1 MRIDQQTKG
10 LIKYILWD
18 LIAAA
23 ISWALF
29 FLFRKYIETEHF
41 SLELVFNDQKFYIG
55 ILGIPVFW
63 VLLYSIFD
71 KYKDIYRFSRFATIK
86 RTFWL
91 SLLGSSIITFVL
103 LGDDFVLRYIS
114 TFKLFSVLFIIHFTI
129 TTLIRTIVLTNF
141 KKKIKTGIVG
151 FKTLIIGGNNNSLKL
166 YEELT
171 TMPYKLGYNFVGFI
185 DTNGKSKNE
194 LNKYLEK
201 LGNINDIA
209 KIIKQYEIE
218 EVIIAVE
225 SSEHSKVNK
234 IINILFDFEDNIL
247 IKIIPDMYHI
257 LLGNVKM
264 NHVYGAVLLE
274 IDREL
279 MPKWERRLKR
289 IFDFSVSVI
298 AMILLIPVYF
308 YIIIRIKL
316 SSPGPIFYHQER
328 IGQKGRPFQ
337 IIKFRSMVVGAE
349 KEGPQLSH
357 ENDDRVTKWGAV
369 MRKYRLDEL
378 PQFWNV
384 ILGEMSLVGPR
395 PERKYF
401 IDKIALKAPHY
412 KRLLNVR
419 PGITSWGQVKYG
431 YASNVEEML
440 QRMKFDLLYLENM
453 SISLDFKILFYTVL
467 VLVKGKGK

>member
-1 MRIDQQTKG
+1 MIFDQKTKG
-10 LIKYILWD
+10 QFKYILGD

-23 ISWALF
+23 IAWALF
-29 FLFRKYIETEHF
+29 FSFRKYIETPDF
-41 SLELVFNDQKFYIG
+41 SIQSIINDRKFYIG
-55 ILGIPVFW
+55 IIGIPFFW
-63 VLLYSIFD
+63 ILLYSILD
-71 KYKDIYRFSRFATIK
+71 KYKDIYRFSRFATLK

-103 LGDDFVLRYIS
+103 LRNDIALKFIS
-114 TFKLFSVLFIIHFTI
+114 TFQLFIVLFVIHFFITI
-129 TTLIRTIVLTNF
+129 LFRIIILTRFKDHIKKGEIEFNTLIV
-141 KKKIKTGIVG
+141 
-151 FKTLIIGGNNNSLKL
+151 GGNTNSLEL
-166 YEELT
+166 YEELIAI
-171 TMPYKLGYNFVGFI
+171 PYKLGYNFVGFI

-194 LNKYLEK
+194 LNKYLK
-201 LGNINDIA
+201 TLGKIDDIA
-209 KIIKQYEIE
+209 EIIKSYQIE

-225 SSEHSKVNK
+225 SSEHSKVEK
-234 IINILFDFEDNIL
+234 IISILFDFEDNIL

-279 MPKWERRLKR
+279 MPKWEMKLKR
-289 IFDFSVSVI
+289 VFDIVVSLI
-298 AMILLIPVYF
+298 AMLLLTPLYLF
-308 YIIIRIKL
+308 IIIKVIL
-316 SSPGPIFYHQER
+316 SSKGPIFYKQER
-328 IGQKGRPFQ
+328 IGQKGKPFD

-349 KEGPQLSH
+349 SDKPQLSH
-357 ENDDRVTKWGAV
+357 ENDPRVTKWGAI

-384 ILGEMSLVGPR
+384 IIGEMSLVGPR
-395 PERKYF
+395 PERKYY
-401 IDKIALKAPHY
+401 IDKIIVEAPHY

-467 VLVKGKGK
+467 VIIKGKGK